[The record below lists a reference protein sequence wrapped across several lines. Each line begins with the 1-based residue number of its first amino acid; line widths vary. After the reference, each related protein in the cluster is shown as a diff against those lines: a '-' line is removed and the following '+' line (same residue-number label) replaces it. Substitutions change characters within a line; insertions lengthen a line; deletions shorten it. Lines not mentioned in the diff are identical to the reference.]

1 MSISEKHGVLA
12 AIDKTRTETSEF
24 QISGFLAPI
33 SFKLG
38 GFIVIYWERNELMK
52 HHSFPLL
59 HSSAL

>member
-12 AIDKTRTETSEF
+12 AIEKTRIATLEF
-24 QISGFLAPI
+24 QISGFFAPI

-38 GFIVIYWERNELMK
+38 GCIESSIGNVMK
-52 HHSFPLL
+52 HHSFQWL